1 MSVPC
6 RYDVIVGMDLLPLL
20 GVDILTSSMEVK
32 ALDTVLPMQPRDE
45 WELHCLDSYLNDDPA
60 LTETYASDSPN
71 KILGSY
77 TVFMQSFKTNI

>member
-1 MSVPC
+1 MEDFRLPQFDAQAIVKHKLTAQIMSAPC

-45 WELHCLDSYLNDDPA
+45 WELHCLDSYLNN
-60 LTETYASDSPN
+60 E
-71 KILGSY
+71 
-77 TVFMQSFKTNI
+77 